1 MIKRYLGIVMVA
13 ATAFSALSAH
23 ADVVLKD
30 ESEILGKWKVTA
42 EAAKLD
48 GEKKAVIVEWDFQS
62 GGVLQTVATDAGG
75 RTNEMHIP
83 IKYSVEDGV
92 IKKQVSPGRE
102 KFESCKVVEKTGSEM
117 SLKCPFVVYF
127 VTKI

>member
-1 MIKRYLGIVMVA
+1 MIKKYLEILL
-13 ATAFSALSAH
+13 LSASFFALTAS

-48 GEKKAVIVEWDFQS
+48 GEKKKVIVEWEFAP
-62 GGVLQTVATDAGG
+62 GGVLKTISTDSNG
-75 RTNEMHIP
+75 RTNEMHIS
-83 IKYSVEDGV
+83 IQYKVEDGV

-102 KFESCKVVEKTGSEM
+102 KFENCKVVEKNGSDM
-117 SLKCPFVVYF
+117 ILKCPFLFYF
-127 VTKI
+127 LTKI

>member
-1 MIKRYLGIVMVA
+1 MIKSYLKILPLLAV
-13 ATAFSALSAH
+13 FFALSAH
-23 ADVVLKD
+23 ADVALKD

-48 GEKKAVIVEWDFQS
+48 GEKKAVIVEWEFLT
-62 GGVLQTVATDAGG
+62 GGVLQTVATDSNG

-83 IKYSVEDGV
+83 IKYMVEEGV

-102 KFESCKVVEKTGSEM
+102 KFENCRVIEKKGSDM
-117 SLKCPFVVYF
+117 ILKCPFLFYF
-127 VTKI
+127 LTKI

>member
-1 MIKRYLGIVMVA
+1 MIKKYLEILSLSA
-13 ATAFSALSAH
+13 IFFALSAH
-23 ADVVLKD
+23 ADVILKD

-48 GEKKAVIVEWDFQS
+48 GEKKKVIVEWEFLP
-62 GGVLQTVATDAGG
+62 GGVLQTISTDSNG

-83 IKYSVEDGV
+83 IQYRVEDGI

-102 KFESCKVVEKTGSEM
+102 KFENCKVVEKTGSDM
-117 SLKCPFVVYF
+117 ILKCPFLYF
-127 VTKI
+127 FLTKI

>member
-1 MIKRYLGIVMVA
+1 MIKCYLKILPLLAV
-13 ATAFSALSAH
+13 FFALSAH
-23 ADVVLKD
+23 ADVALKD

-48 GEKKAVIVEWDFQS
+48 GEKKAVIVEWEFQN
-62 GGVLQTVATDAGG
+62 GGVLNTISTDSNG

-83 IKYSVEDGV
+83 IKYMVEEGV

-102 KFESCKVVEKTGSEM
+102 KFESCRVVEKKGSDM
-117 SLKCPFVVYF
+117 ILKCPFLFYF
-127 VTKI
+127 LTKI

>member
-1 MIKRYLGIVMVA
+1 MINRLTVILPIA
-13 ATAFSALSAH
+13 AILFALSAH

-48 GEKKAVIVEWDFQS
+48 GEKKAVIVEWEFQS
-62 GGVLQTVATDAGG
+62 GGVLQTIATDAGG

-83 IKYSVEDGV
+83 VKYSVENGV

-102 KFESCKVVEKTGSEM
+102 KFEDCKVVERKGNDM
-117 SLKCPFVVYF
+117 ILKCPFLFYF
-127 VTKI
+127 LTKI

>member
-117 SLKCPFVVYF
+117 ILKCPFLFYF
-127 VTKI
+127 LTKI

>member
-1 MIKRYLGIVMVA
+1 MFKRYLVMLPLA
-13 ATAFSALSAH
+13 AIFFALSAN

-48 GEKKAVIVEWDFQS
+48 GEKKKVIVQWEFLT
-62 GGVLQTVATDAGG
+62 GGVLQTISTDSNG
-75 RTNEMHIP
+75 RTNEMHIQ
-83 IKYSVEDGV
+83 IKYMVEDGV

-102 KFESCKVVEKTGSEM
+102 KFENCKVVEKTGNDM
-117 SLKCPFVVYF
+117 ILKCPFLYYF
-127 VTKI
+127 LTKI

>member
-1 MIKRYLGIVMVA
+1 MIKRYLGLLPVVA
-13 ATAFSALSAH
+13 IFIALSAH

-48 GEKKAVIVEWDFQS
+48 GEKKAVIVEWNFQG
-62 GGVLQTVATDAGG
+62 GGVLETIATDAGG

-83 IKYSVEDGV
+83 IKYRVEDGV

-102 KFESCKVVEKTGSEM
+102 KFEDCKVVEKNGSEM
-117 SLKCPFVVYF
+117 ILKCPFLYYF
-127 VTKI
+127 LTKI

>member
-1 MIKRYLGIVMVA
+1 MIKRYLGLLPVA
-13 ATAFSALSAH
+13 AIFIALSAH
-23 ADVVLKD
+23 ADVALKD

-48 GEKKAVIVEWDFQS
+48 GEKKAVIVEWNFQ
-62 GGVLQTVATDAGG
+62 GGGILETTATDAGG

-83 IKYSVEDGV
+83 IKYRVEDGV

-102 KFESCKVVEKTGSEM
+102 KFEDCKVVEKNGSEM
-117 SLKCPFVVYF
+117 ILKCPFLYYF
-127 VTKI
+127 LTKI

>member
-1 MIKRYLGIVMVA
+1 MIKRYLGILPVA
-13 ATAFSALSAH
+13 AIFFALSAQ

-48 GEKKAVIVEWDFQS
+48 GEKKTVIVEWDFQS
-62 GGVLQTVATDAGG
+62 GGVLQTIATDAGG

-83 IKYSVEDGV
+83 IKYRVENGV

-102 KFESCKVVEKTGSEM
+102 KFEDCKVIEKNASEM
-117 SLKCPFVVYF
+117 ILKCPVLYF
-127 VTKI
+127 FLTKI

>member
-1 MIKRYLGIVMVA
+1 MINRLTVILPIA
-13 ATAFSALSAH
+13 AILFALSAH

-48 GEKKAVIVEWDFQS
+48 GEKKAVIVEWEFQS
-62 GGVLQTVATDAGG
+62 GGVLQTIATDAGG

-83 IKYSVEDGV
+83 VKYSVENGI

-102 KFESCKVVEKTGSEM
+102 KFEDCKVVERKGNDM
-117 SLKCPFVVYF
+117 ILKCPFLFYF
-127 VTKI
+127 LTKI

>member
-1 MIKRYLGIVMVA
+1 MMKKYLGVLSLSAV
-13 ATAFSALSAH
+13 FFALSAN
-23 ADVVLKD
+23 ADVALKD

-48 GEKKAVIVEWDFQS
+48 GEKKKVIVEWEFLP
-62 GGVLQTVATDAGG
+62 GGVLQTIATDSNG

-83 IKYSVEDGV
+83 IKYSVEDGI

-102 KFESCKVVEKTGSEM
+102 KFENCKVVEKTGSDM
-117 SLKCPFVVYF
+117 ILKCPFLYF
-127 VTKI
+127 FLTKI